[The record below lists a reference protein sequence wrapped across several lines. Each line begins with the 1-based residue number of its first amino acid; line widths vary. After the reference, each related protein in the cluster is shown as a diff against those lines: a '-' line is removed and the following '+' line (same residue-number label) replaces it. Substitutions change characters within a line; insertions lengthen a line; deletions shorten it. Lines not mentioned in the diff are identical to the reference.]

1 VSVNATIEDGV
12 GILAFD
18 RPDKR
23 NALRPEMLDAFTASV
38 GTLESGG
45 ARALLVT
52 GRGKI
57 FCSGF
62 DLKLC
67 LADPE
72 GGVMRSLLTG
82 LDAAIR
88 ALRESPLPVVLA
100 AHGAALAG
108 GCALLGGADIVVTH
122 TDAKLGYPVVK
133 IGVSPAVSGPF
144 LGAQAG
150 AGYARSR
157 LLDPGLTT
165 GAEAFERGLA
175 QELVDSA
182 EEVVPRATEIAASL
196 ASKPAWAI
204 AATKAW
210 LNECAA
216 PPPGADGLAA
226 SLSLTGGDE
235 ERELL
240 ARAFRSKDTD
250 A

>member
-1 VSVNATIEDGV
+1 MSLSATIEHDVGV
-12 GILAFD
+12 LAFD

-23 NALRPEMLDAFTASV
+23 NALTPEMLTSFTEGV
-38 GTLESGG
+38 GRLESGG
-45 ARALLVT
+45 ARALLVI
-52 GRGKI
+52 GCGKM

-62 DLKLC
+62 DLKQC

-88 ALRESPLPVVLA
+88 ALRESSLPVVLA

-133 IGVSPAVSGPF
+133 IGVSPAVSAPF
-144 LGAQAG
+144 LGAQTG
-150 AGYARSR
+150 VGYARSR

-175 QELVDSA
+175 QELVESA
-182 EEVVPRATEIAASL
+182 EQVTPRAEEIARSL
-196 ASKPAWAI
+196 AAKPAWAI
-204 AATKAW
+204 AATKRW
-210 LNECAA
+210 LNECTA
-216 PPPGADGLAA
+216 PPPDADGLAA
-226 SLSLTGGDE
+226 SLALTGGDE

-240 ARAFRSKDTD
+240 ARAFQPKDD